1 MRCKRCK
8 TEVDRDPESKEF
20 DAGAARWSDV
30 GEDETEVHLATGK
43 AAERSINSTQ
53 QCNCTTKSAT
63 APPTQV
69 EMQRSAPDCNQLH
82 YLRC

>member
-1 MRCKRCK
+1 M
-8 TEVDRDPESKEF
+8 DRDPESKEF

-53 QCNCTTKSAT
+53 QCNCTNSA
-63 APPTQV
+63 TQV

-82 YLRC
+82 YLRR